1 MTSEIKGEQRSIGR
15 MFSDEFEFQ
24 VPPYQRPYLWE
35 TEHAGDLLDD
45 LLGFMGETNVPVNK
59 LDPYFLGSIVLIK
72 NSEPTAQIVDGQQ
85 RLITLTILLS
95 VLRALVPNDF
105 ADGITKRIYEV
116 EDPVAGF
123 AARFRLHPKAQ
134 DASFFERYIQREG
147 GIANLKQV
155 NRAELSDS
163 RRHMAEN
170 ALYIYNQL
178 EQIPIEKRIRL
189 VQFIIQRCL
198 VIIVSTPDLNS
209 AFRIFTVLNDRGL
222 ELDAADILKAD
233 IIGRISTEQQ
243 QSYTYKWEEIEE
255 DLGRSDFEALLRHI
269 LTLNRGPW
277 RKETNLEEFRRFVVQ
292 KINDPIALID
302 NTLIPYADVYS
313 TIRDEDYQH
322 PTGTDDIN
330 TSLHWL
336 NRIPEST
343 WTPAAMEYLTHHKDD
358 PNALNTF
365 FRDLERLA
373 VGLMLART
381 TFNTRIQRYG
391 KVLEAIRSNANLS
404 DAASP
409 LQLTADERHNMLNVL
424 HGNIY
429 NQYGRVRQYLLLRL
443 DSLLST
449 KDAVYSYPV
458 ITIEHV
464 LPQTPAANSE
474 WITWFPTAE
483 LRNQWVHKLGNLVL
497 LSRRKNMLAG
507 RLSFEKKKAT
517 YFTTHS
523 GVSSFALTTQV
534 LREHEWTPEVVKRRQ
549 DELVKLLRNLWR
561 L

>member
-1 MTSEIKGEQRSIGR
+1 MTSDIKGEQRSIGGI
-15 MFSDEFEFQ
+15 FSDEFEFQ

-45 LLGFMGETNVPVNK
+45 LLGFMGETNGPISN

-72 NSEPTAQIVDGQQ
+72 NSSPESQIVDGQQ

-95 VLRALVPNDF
+95 VLRALVPSEY
-105 ADGITKRIYEV
+105 ADGITKRIYEA
-116 EDPVAGF
+116 EDRVAGL

-155 NRAELSDS
+155 NLAELSDS
-163 RRHMAEN
+163 RRHIAEN
-170 ALYIYNQL
+170 ALYISAQL
-178 EQIPIEKRIRL
+178 GQISQERRIRL

-198 VIIVSTPDLNS
+198 VIIVSTPDLTS

-233 IIGRISTEQQ
+233 IIGRISVEQQ

-277 RKETNLEEFRRFVVQ
+277 RKETNLADFRRFVVL
-292 KINDPIALID
+292 KINDPFALID
-302 NTLIPYADVYS
+302 SILIPYADVYA
-313 TIRDEDYQH
+313 TIRDEDYQN
-322 PTGTDDIN
+322 PTGKEDIN

-336 NRIPEST
+336 NHIPDTT
-343 WTPAAMEYLTHHKDD
+343 WTPVAMEYLSRYKEDANRLAH
-358 PNALNTF
+358 F

-373 VGLMLART
+373 VGLMLTHT
-381 TFNTRIQRYG
+381 TFSTRIQRYG
-391 KVLEAIRSNANLS
+391 RLLDAIRADANLS
-404 DAASP
+404 ESASP
-409 LQLTADERHNMLNVL
+409 LQLTADERRSALNVL
-424 HGNIY
+424 YGNVY
-429 NQYGRVRQYLLLRL
+429 KQYGRVRQYILLRL
-443 DSLLST
+443 DSLLSSG
-449 KDAVYSYPV
+449 DAVYSYPI

-464 LPQTPAANSE
+464 LPQSPAAGSE
-474 WITWFPTAE
+474 WLTWFPTAD
-483 LRNQWVHKLGNLVL
+483 LRNQWVHHLGNLVL
-497 LSRRKNMLAG
+497 LSRRKNSQSG
-507 RLSFEKKKAT
+507 RLSFEQKKAT
-517 YFTTHS
+517 YFTTTG

-534 LREHEWTPEVVKRRQ
+534 LRENEWTPAVVQRRQ